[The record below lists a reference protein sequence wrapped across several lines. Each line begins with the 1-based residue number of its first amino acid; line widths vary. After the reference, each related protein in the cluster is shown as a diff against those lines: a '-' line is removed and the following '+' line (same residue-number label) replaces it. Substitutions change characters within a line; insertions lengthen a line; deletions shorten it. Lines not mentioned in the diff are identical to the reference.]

1 MAPGIIRRRF
11 GDKDGAPMPL
21 DPQVPAPFEVIAVQD
36 ATVACDGGGGV
47 LGHPRVF
54 LTLVDGMVVCPYCS
68 RTYVLRGSEAE
79 RRLAGG
85 TAAAARDRAA

>member
-1 MAPGIIRRRF
+1 MIRRRF
-11 GDKDGAPMPL
+11 GDKNGAPMPL
-21 DPQVPAPFEVIAVQD
+21 DPHVPAPFEVIAVQD

-68 RTYVLRGSEAE
+68 RTYVLKESEAE
-79 RRLAGG
+79 RRLAA
-85 TAAAARDRAA
+85 AAAARDRAA